1 MFNTFLISSGKCEK
15 IRENY
20 RVGEKMSNI
29 LKISTPISG
38 YENNVSKQDPQMKND
53 VGIKKVFCLL

>member
-1 MFNTFLISSGKCEK
+1 
-15 IRENY
+15 
-20 RVGEKMSNI
+20 MSNI

-53 VGIKKVFCLL
+53 VGIKNPVNPGQGRASRQSCRIWE

>member
-1 MFNTFLISSGKCEK
+1 
-15 IRENY
+15 
-20 RVGEKMSNI
+20 MSNI

-53 VGIKKVFCLL
+53 VGIKKGLLSPMIPDQA

>member
-1 MFNTFLISSGKCEK
+1 
-15 IRENY
+15 
-20 RVGEKMSNI
+20 MSNI